1 MSKYTKKLLKF
12 AAVLLASAPLVPAFA
27 ADLSVEGETVVAD
40 APEGY

>member
-12 AAVLLASAPLVPAFA
+12 AAVLLASAPLFA